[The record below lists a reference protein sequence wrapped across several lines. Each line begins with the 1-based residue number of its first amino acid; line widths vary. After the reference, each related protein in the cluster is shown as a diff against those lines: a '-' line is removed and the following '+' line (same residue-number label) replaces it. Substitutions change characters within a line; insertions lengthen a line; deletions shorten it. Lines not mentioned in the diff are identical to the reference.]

1 VPRGTSTTMVST
13 QRGQLTI
20 KFSIVRLNFLRGF
33 FFSVAKEGGV
43 TGLVDVVAR
52 SVDPWL
58 PMQIN
63 FIH

>member
-1 VPRGTSTTMVST
+1 VV
-13 QRGQLTI
+13 
-20 KFSIVRLNFLRGF
+20 
-33 FFSVAKEGGV
+33 FFSVAKEGV